1 MKNTASTPRVQRMA
15 RRVLAGITAL
25 CCLGLAACGSP
36 APTPTPSPSA
46 SPGMEVI
53 AAPSFTPALT
63 PSPTATPGPSTLPAT
78 TEQPLLPTSM
88 LPAPGEQRYASGSIP
103 LPDGGRILAAL
114 SLICQS
120 RPLGSAQEEAVGNL
134 IERELAA
141 AGLTVTKQRLT
152 PETTGFTRATAVN
165 RLSTGSGAV
174 ELTPITGSAEG
185 NVSGPIL
192 LYRENDPIPESVEG
206 CIVIAPVTSPLLGL
220 IQAMDLGKPAGYVL
234 VGDSQ
239 TAFAV
244 MNNLRGSIVARAD
257 SMDGLPKTGHGVLSV
272 LFGAQNYESYNI
284 QGSLGQGDKILL
296 LCAHYDSYPLSPG
309 ANDNGAGVALLLEL
323 ARLAAPLKDQ
333 LGYELR
339 FVFFTGEEDG
349 LIGST
354 YYVQNLTAGEKDRLA
369 AVANL
374 DMFAAAA
381 GGEPRVYTS
390 DGESNFATNSIAV
403 ALSGYDLRLP
413 TFLKEDRSDHAVFT
427 AIGVPALM
435 IAQSDDDTAYHSPAD
450 TIDALSMD
458 YIDTACAWCMAL
470 ILSAVD

>member
-1 MKNTASTPRVQRMA
+1 M
-15 RRVLAGITAL
+15 
-25 CCLGLAACGSP
+25 
-36 APTPTPSPSA
+36 
-46 SPGMEVI
+46 
-53 AAPSFTPALT
+53 
-63 PSPTATPGPSTLPAT
+63 
-78 TEQPLLPTSM
+78 
-88 LPAPGEQRYASGSIP
+88 
-103 LPDGGRILAAL
+103 
-114 SLICQS
+114 
-120 RPLGSAQEEAVGNL
+120 
-134 IERELAA
+134 
-141 AGLTVTKQRLT
+141 
-152 PETTGFTRATAVN
+152 
-165 RLSTGSGAV
+165 

-257 SMDGLPKTGHGVLSV
+257 SMDGLPQTGHGVLSV

-284 QGSLGQGDKILL
+284 QGSLGQGEKILL

-374 DMFAAAA
+374 DMF
-381 GGEPRVYTS
+381 GRRCRRGTPRLHQRRGVQ
-390 DGESNFATNSIAV
+390 
-403 ALSGYDLRLP
+403 LRHQFHRCRPLG
-413 TFLKEDRSDHAVFT
+413 L
-427 AIGVPALM
+427 
-435 IAQSDDDTAYHSPAD
+435 
-450 TIDALSMD
+450 
-458 YIDTACAWCMAL
+458 
-470 ILSAVD
+470 